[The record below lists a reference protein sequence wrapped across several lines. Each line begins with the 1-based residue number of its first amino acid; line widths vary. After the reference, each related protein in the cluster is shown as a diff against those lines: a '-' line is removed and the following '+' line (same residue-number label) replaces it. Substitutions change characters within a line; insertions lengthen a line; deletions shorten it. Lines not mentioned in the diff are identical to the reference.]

1 MTYLIID
8 TETNGLPQLYDLPH
22 TDTTNWPRLISVSW
36 GLYDETG
43 RELSSDTRLVQPDG
57 YRWNQQAQ
65 RIHGI
70 RPEEA
75 QEYGLP
81 INTVLTRL
89 RPAIEQ
95 ADAWVGHF
103 IELDYNVIGAE
114 FVRSASGRSGRGAEF
129 MAKPSICTMDAS
141 RRVNPNS
148 DWLKLDE
155 LYETLFGERVRNL
168 HNAEADRLATARCFF
183 ELKRRGV
190 L

>member
-43 RELSSDTRLVQPDG
+43 RELGSDSQMVQPDG
-57 YRWNQQAQ
+57 YRWNREAQ
-65 RIHGI
+65 RVHGI

-81 INTVLTRL
+81 ISNVLTRL

-103 IELDYNVIGAE
+103 IELDYNVVGAE
-114 FVRSASGRSGRGAEF
+114 FVRAGRGAEF
-129 MAKPSICTMDAS
+129 LTRPTLCTMEAS
-141 RRVNPNS
+141 AKVSSNGGY
-148 DWLKLDE
+148 LKLDD
-155 LYETLFGERVRNL
+155 LYEALFSERMRNL